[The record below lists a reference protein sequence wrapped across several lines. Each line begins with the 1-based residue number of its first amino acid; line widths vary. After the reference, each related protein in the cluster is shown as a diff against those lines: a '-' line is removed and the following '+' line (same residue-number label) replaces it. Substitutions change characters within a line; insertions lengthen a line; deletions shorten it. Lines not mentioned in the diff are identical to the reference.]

1 MLQNW
6 IGSMVKEGKNF
17 ETQRREGA
25 KARRKAFFKNHND
38 EAENASNIKPLN

>member
-6 IGSMVKEGKNF
+6 IGSMMMLAKNF
-17 ETQRREGA
+17 ETRRHEGA